1 LHERARPLPGA
12 DPEARSAKAGQVRH
26 ASQHRTDKA
35 LMDAAS
41 RYDFVL
47 VPGRFNSG
55 PGHWQSLWEA
65 DLPFWQR
72 VSQRTWTDPD
82 VHRLRGSLRRLLAQ
96 CTRPALLVGHSL
108 GALASCCLAL
118 EVPAAVGGLMLV
130 APAEPERFH
139 AEDEVPRCPLGVPSV
154 LVASQ
159 NDPFMTYARAE
170 HWAAVWGSA
179 LLDLGEA
186 GHINVESGF
195 GPWAYGKDVLLGL
208 VALADAAAGGSG
220 KQPR

>member
-1 LHERARPLPGA
+1 M
-12 DPEARSAKAGQVRH
+12 SH
-26 ASQHRTDKA
+26 ASHRRTETA
-35 LMDAAS
+35 LREAAS

-55 PGHWQSLWEA
+55 AGHWQSLWEA
-65 DLPFWQR
+65 ELPIWQR
-72 VSQRTWTDPD
+72 VTQRTWTDPD
-82 VHRLRGSLRRLLAQ
+82 VHRLRGSLRRMLAQ

-139 AEDEVPRCPLGVPSV
+139 AEDEVPRCALGVPSV

-159 NDPFMTYARAE
+159 NDPFMRYARAE
-170 HWAAVWGSA
+170 HWAAVWGSE
-179 LLDLGEA
+179 LVDLGDV

-195 GPWAYGKDVLLGL
+195 GPWAYGKDVLLRL
-208 VALADAAAGGSG
+208 VALADAAQATSA
-220 KQPR
+220 KQAR

>member
-1 LHERARPLPGA
+1 MG
-12 DPEARSAKAGQVRH
+12 H
-26 ASQHRTDKA
+26 ASQRQTEQA
-35 LMDAAS
+35 LREAAS

-65 DLPFWQR
+65 DLPIWQR
-72 VSQRTWTDPD
+72 VTQRNWDDPD

-118 EVPAAVGGLMLV
+118 DLPAAVAGLMLV
-130 APAEPERFH
+130 APAEPVRFN
-139 AEDEVPRCPLGVPSV
+139 AEEDVPQCALGVPSV

-159 NDPFMTYARAE
+159 NDPFMAYARAE
-170 HWAAVWGSA
+170 HWAAVWGSE
-179 LLDLGEA
+179 LVDLGEA

-195 GPWAYGKDVLLGL
+195 GRWTYGKDVVLRL
-208 VALADAAAGGSG
+208 VALADRRASASIE
-220 KQPR
+220 QLR